1 MSGDSIPAPD
11 DQHKPDTLIIKLLSC
26 DVQRYGMEEIRMFL
40 GNRMRLMKGTDE
52 PTPQPPAKPRRSRP
66 PYKSGLYAVLQ
77 AAQQHGMT
85 HPIDGFWT
93 MLPKVFDAI
102 SAGLRGSIAV
112 TLAQSKPAKLTYA
125 GLSEVRH
132 CRRL

>member
-125 GLSEVRH
+125 
-132 CRRL
+132 